1 MSEAPVGKTTDP
13 KATEVKIPLNE
24 VVISLYEAQE
34 KIYPRSVSGFFTSW
48 RWVMIWITQIFF
60 YGMPWLEWGHRQ
72 ALLFDLEAKR
82 FYIFNLVLYPQDLI
96 YLTAI
101 LIISALSLFLF
112 TAIAG
117 RLWCG
122 YTCPQTVY
130 SEIFIW
136 IERKIEGDRAARMK
150 LDAASMSSQKILR
163 KTAKQ
168 LVWITFALWTGFT
181 FVGYF
186 TPIKELATAVL
197 GTSLGPWETFW
208 ILFYGFATYGNA
220 GYMREQVCKYM
231 CPYARFQSAMF
242 DDDTLIVT
250 YDEARGEPRG
260 GRSRKAELNTKQLG
274 SCIDCSLCVQ
284 VCPTGIDIRKGLQY
298 ECIGCGACADVCDT
312 VMDKMGYERGLV
324 KYSTQNAINNN
335 WSHKQML
342 QRILRPRVLI
352 YAAILSLLVIALL
365 TSLWLRTPFRVD
377 VVRDRGVMARLT
389 DDGMLENVYRLQIM
403 NGTEETQHYQLNVS
417 GLKGLEIETEPAKN
431 DKTKHDKDGEDR
443 KHSKDGEDGEDN
455 KHSKEN
461 DHLKTIMVK
470 PAEARWLIVDLK
482 IPDGSVESGSHKI
495 KFEIQAVESKE
506 TVTEKSIFLVP
517 R

>member
-1 MSEAPVGKTTDP
+1 MSEVAGEKKVES
-13 KATEVKIPLNE
+13 AIPLKE
-24 VVISLYEAQE
+24 VVIPLYVAQE
-34 KIYPRSVSGFFTSW
+34 KIYPRSVSGFFTKW
-48 RWVMIWITQIFF
+48 RWVMIWLTQLYF
-60 YGMPWLEWGHRQ
+60 YGVPWLEWGSRQ
-72 ALLFDLEAKR
+72 ALLFDLNAKR
-82 FYIFNLVLYPQDLI
+82 FYIFKLVLYPQDLI

-130 SEIFIW
+130 TEIFLW

-150 LDAASMSSQKILR
+150 LDAADVSRKKISR
-163 KTAKQ
+163 KVAKHF
-168 LVWITFALWTGFT
+168 VWITFALWTGFT

-186 TPIKELATAVL
+186 TPIRELAH
-197 GTSLGPWETFW
+197 SLLSMSLSPWESFW
-208 ILFYGFATYGNA
+208 VCFYGFATYGNA
-220 GYMREQVCKYM
+220 GFMREQVCKYM

-250 YDEARGEPRG
+250 YDESRGEPRG
-260 GRSRKAELNTKQLG
+260 GRSRNAEVNTKTLG

-324 KYSTQNAINNN
+324 KYSTQNAITNH

-352 YAAILSLLVIALL
+352 YSAVLVLLVTAVVV
-365 TSLWLRTPFRVD
+365 SLWFRTPFRVD
-377 VVRDRGVMARLT
+377 VMRDAAVMGRLT
-389 DDGMLENVYRLQIM
+389 DGGMLENVYRLQIM
-403 NGTEETQHYQLNVS
+403 NGTEKTQHYRISAS
-417 GLKGLEIETEPAKN
+417 GLPGLEIETEAMRKRQQ
-431 DKTKHDKDGEDR
+431 HKDNAAQET
-443 KHSKDGEDGEDN
+443 N
-455 KHSKEN
+455 KHALEGKNNGHNSEHHEN
-461 DHLKTIMVK
+461 DDNDLIEVK
-470 PAEARWLIVDLK
+470 STESRWISVDLK
-482 IPDGSVESGSHKI
+482 IPDGSVDAGSHKI
-495 KFEIQAVESKE
+495 QFEIEAIENKE
-506 TVTEKSIFLVP
+506 KITEKSVFLVP
-517 R
+517 RQ

>member
-1 MSEAPVGKTTDP
+1 MSEAPVDKAVAPKTAET
-13 KATEVKIPLNE
+13 KIPLNE

-48 RWVMIWITQIFF
+48 RWVMIWLTQIFF
-60 YGMPWLEWGHRQ
+60 YGMPWLDWGHRQ

-130 SEIFIW
+130 TEIFIW

-150 LDAASMSSQKILR
+150 LDAASMSSKKLFRKI
-163 KTAKQ
+163 AKQ
-168 LVWITFALWTGFT
+168 FAWITFALWTGFT

-186 TPIKELATAVL
+186 TPIRELGSAVL
-197 GTSLGPWETFW
+197 STSLGPWETFW

-242 DDDTLIVT
+242 DDDTLVVT

-260 GRSRKAELNTKQLG
+260 GRSRNAAVNTKELG

-312 VMDKMGYERGLV
+312 VMDKMGYERGLI
-324 KYSTQNAINNN
+324 KYSTQNAITNH

-352 YAAILSLLVIALL
+352 YASILILLVIALL
-365 TSLWLRTPFRVD
+365 TSLWFRTPFRVD

-403 NGTEETQHYQLNVS
+403 NGTETTQHYQLNVS
-417 GLKGLEIETEPAKN
+417 GLKGLEIETEAA
-431 DKTKHDKDGEDR
+431 KDGKGNKNED
-443 KHSKDGEDGEDN
+443 HI
-455 KHSKEN
+455 
-461 DHLKTIMVK
+461 KTIMVK

-482 IPDGSVESGSHKI
+482 IPDGTVESGSHKI
-495 KFEIQAVESKE
+495 QFEIQAVESKE
-506 TVTEKSIFLVP
+506 TVTEKSVFLVP

>member
-1 MSEAPVGKTTDP
+1 MSQAPITNVAEI
-13 KATEVKIPLNE
+13 KAPLKE

-34 KIYPRSVSGFFTSW
+34 KIYPRSIFGYFTKW
-48 RWVMIWITQIFF
+48 RWVMIWLTQLFF
-60 YGMPWLEWGHRQ
+60 YGVPWLEWGHRQ
-72 ALLFDLEAKR
+72 ALLFDLDAKR
-82 FYIFNLVLYPQDLI
+82 FYIFKLVLYPQDLI

-130 SEIFIW
+130 TEIFLW

-150 LDAASMSSQKILR
+150 LDESSMSAKKFLK
-163 KTAKQ
+163 KTSKHF
-168 LVWITFALWTGFT
+168 VWLALAAWTGFT

-186 TPIKELATAVL
+186 TPIRDLMGDFMRLNV
-197 GTSLGPWETFW
+197 GPWDTFW
-208 ILFYGFATYGNA
+208 VCFYGFATYGNA
-220 GYMREQVCKYM
+220 GFMREQVCKYM

-260 GRSRKAELNTKQLG
+260 RRSRNVEVDTKELG
-274 SCIDCSLCVQ
+274 ACIDCSLCVQ

-312 VMDKMGYERGLV
+312 VMDKMGYARGLV
-324 KYSTQNAINNN
+324 KYSTQNAITNK
-335 WSHKQML
+335 WSHNQML

-352 YAAILSLLVIALL
+352 YSAILTMLIVGLLA
-365 TSLWLRTPFRVD
+365 SLWLRTPFRVN

-389 DDGMLENVYRLQIM
+389 DDGMLENVYRMQIM
-403 NGTEETQHYQLNVS
+403 NATENTQNYQLSVS
-417 GLKGLEIETEPAKN
+417 GLKDLELEAEAAN
-431 DKTKHDKDGEDR
+431 DGEE
-443 KHSKDGEDGEDN
+443 GEDEE
-455 KHSKEN
+455 HSRTFKVN
-461 DHLKTIMVK
+461 
-470 PAEARWLIVDLK
+470 PAESRWIVVDLK
-482 IPDGSVESGSHKI
+482 IPDGAAESGSHKI
-495 KFEIQAVESKE
+495 QFEIESLETKE
-506 TVTEKSIFLVP
+506 KVTEKSIFLVP

>member
-1 MSEAPVGKTTDP
+1 MNEVPAAK
-13 KATEVKIPLNE
+13 KAEKAISTKE
-24 VVISLYEAQE
+24 VVISLYKAQE
-34 KIYPRSVSGFFTSW
+34 KVYPRSVSGFFTKW
-48 RWVMIWITQIFF
+48 RWVIIWLTQLFF
-60 YGMPWLEWGHRQ
+60 YGMPWIQLGQRQ
-72 ALLFDLEAKR
+72 ALLFDLEARR

-122 YTCPQTVY
+122 YACPQTVY
-130 SEIFIW
+130 TEIFLW

-150 LDAASMSSQKILR
+150 LDTGAMTGSKLFKKAS
-163 KTAKQ
+163 KQ
-168 LVWITFALWTGFT
+168 FVWIIFALWTGFT

-186 TPIKELATAVL
+186 TPIRELSQSVL
-197 GTSLGPWETFW
+197 SLSLGPWETFW
-208 ILFYGFATYGNA
+208 VLFYGFATYGNA

-260 GRSRKAELNTKQLG
+260 GRSRKVDSESLKLG
-274 SCIDCSLCVQ
+274 SCIDCNLCVQ

-312 VMDKMGYERGLV
+312 VMDKMGYPRGLV
-324 KYSTQNAINNN
+324 KYSTQHAVTNN
-335 WSHKQML
+335 WTRSQML
-342 QRILRPRVLI
+342 QRIVRPRVLI
-352 YAAILSLLVIALL
+352 YAAILSSLVVGLLL
-365 TSLWLRTPFRVD
+365 SLWFRTPFRVD
-377 VVRDRGVMARLT
+377 VVRDRGVMARLS
-389 DDGMLENVYRLQIM
+389 DDGKLENVYRLQIM
-403 NGTEETQHYQLNVS
+403 NGTEATQHYRLS
-417 GLKGLEIETEPAKN
+417 ATGLKDLEIEAEDRDKDKN
-431 DKTKHDKDGEDR
+431 DVEDM
-443 KHSKDGEDGEDN
+443 KFSHS
-455 KHSKEN
+455 
-461 DHLKTIMVK
+461 IMVK
-470 PAEARWLIVDLK
+470 PAESRWLIVDLK

-495 KFEIQAVESKE
+495 QFEIEAVESKE
-506 TVTEKSIFLVP
+506 KITEKSVFLVP